1 MALKTLADC
10 KPSEFMVQTCK
21 IKKSVSKWLTDTD
34 IINIR
39 KQMPKNIVT
48 VDKNAS
54 AEKRAEAIKAN
65 AEAMREQSRKN
76 LSAMFDAAFENHP
89 EETLEVMALCCFV
102 EPEDVDNHS
111 MSEYISAF
119 TKLIS
124 DEAVIGFFTSLA
136 QLVQTGI
143 LTGVNR

>member
-34 IINIR
+34 ILSIR
-39 KQMPKNIVT
+39 QRMPQLVSVEKG
-48 VDKNAS
+48 AS
-54 AEKRAEAIKAN
+54 AEKRAEAITAN
-65 AEAMREQSRKN
+65 AAAMKEQSRKN

-89 EETLEVMALCCFV
+89 AETLEVMALCCFV

-111 MSEYISAF
+111 MSEYLTAF

-124 DEAVIGFFTSLA
+124 NEAVIGFFTSLA
-136 QLVQTGI
+136 QLGQTGI
-143 LTGVNR
+143 LTGANR